1 MLTLT
6 PPPPLLLIIIII
18 IIIRILEEEGN
29 TKVHPSM
36 DPSPQRIRF
45 KAAGGLEP
53 MSSVTG

>member
-6 PPPPLLLIIIII
+6 PPPLLLLIIIII
-18 IIIRILEEEGN
+18 IIIRILEEEGK
-29 TKVHPSM
+29 TKVHPWIR
-36 DPSPQRIRF
+36 PLQLIRF